1 MKITYYLDLVSHWC
15 LRAEPAWAELKKR
28 YAGRVR
34 FGWKFALIDPKNLV
48 VTAGQE
54 DWWYRRGD
62 AVTGKPMR
70 LSTGWVNPDRDSD
83 YTAPLRVAEAARDL
97 GHEDD
102 IVRLAL
108 MHAAMVEGRPIG
120 KMEVALAVVVSATNL
135 PAEKLRVR
143 AEAPEIMERIL
154 ASTAEFNAH
163 RITERPAFILEDE
176 IGDKAVFSGLLQIEP
191 LAATI
196 DAMLADTAAYA
207 AFAKANGDPP
217 KH

>member
-34 FGWKFALIDPKNLV
+34 FGWKCALIDPKNLV

-62 AVTGKPMR
+62 VVTGKPMR
-70 LSTGWVNPDRDSD
+70 LSTGWVSPDGAD
-83 YTAPLRVAEAARDL
+83 YTVPLRVAEAARDL
-97 GHEDD
+97 GYEDD
-102 IVRLAL
+102 AVRLAL
-108 MHAAMVEGRPIG
+108 MRAAMVEGRPIG
-120 KMEVALAVVVSATNL
+120 KMDMALSVVASATGL
-135 PAEKLRVR
+135 PAEKLRAR
-143 AEAPEIMERIL
+143 AEAPEIKERIL

-176 IGDKAVFSGLLQIEP
+176 IGDKAVFSGLVQIEP

-196 DAMLADTAAYA
+196 DAMLADSAAYA
-207 AFAKANGDPP
+207 AFAAANGDPP